1 MSNKLNRQCK
11 YLNENKND
19 VDLPT
24 KNNSKPSQLKPKSKQ
39 HTNNYPFSYN
49 TNNNIHSN
57 NIFFPLQHNNNKSTT
72 NIIGDDDDNNNNNT
86 TSLNKPSNITNNIYS
101 YSYSYSS
108 HHNTNPLQQHYPF
121 ANNRNDVHY
130 NSNNNNNYLQ
140 LEQPLVHSYLNDV
153 LFYSNMFKVIN
164 INNNNT
170 NSKSL
175 LSKHNKYIPR
185 FCVLTPSTFK
195 SFISKEKFLTLQ
207 KPILSINLSHIKHL
221 HNNTHNTPQ
230 TYHHF
235 TITYTPSSSVEL
247 HEIFALPCKHTS
259 TKFLTLINHYINTL

>member
-1 MSNKLNRQCK
+1 MSNKLNCQCK
-11 YLNENKND
+11 YLNETNKND

-24 KNNSKPSQLKPKSKQ
+24 KNNSKSSQLKPKSKQ

-57 NIFFPLQHNNNKSTT
+57 NTVNNKPLSLNDNDIQLNLINDDNPNNN
-72 NIIGDDDDNNNNNT
+72 
-86 TSLNKPSNITNNIYS
+86 
-101 YSYSYSS
+101 
-108 HHNTNPLQQHYPF
+108 PLLQHYPF

-140 LEQPLVHSYLNDV
+140 LEQPLTHSYLDEV

-164 INNNNT
+164 ININNI

-221 HNNTHNTPQ
+221 HNTHNTPQ

-247 HEIFALPCKHTS
+247 HEIFASPCKYTY